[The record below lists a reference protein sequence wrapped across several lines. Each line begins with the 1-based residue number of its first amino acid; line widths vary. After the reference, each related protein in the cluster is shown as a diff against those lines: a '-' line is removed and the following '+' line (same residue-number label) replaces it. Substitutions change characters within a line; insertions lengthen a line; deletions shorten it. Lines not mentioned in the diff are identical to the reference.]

1 MVPAIRPMAAE
12 REGPEQKET
21 GRRVPRDLG
30 KTLREECAEETCEPC
45 LTTKSVETV
54 AESIA
59 SGQVNRDAE
68 GIVRSVGAK
77 RGSKLEKRSSE

>member
-1 MVPAIRPMAAE
+1 MVPAIRLMAAE

-21 GRRVPRDLG
+21 GHRAPTDLG

-45 LTTKSVETV
+45 LTTKAVETV

-68 GIVRSVGAK
+68 GIEAVGW
-77 RGSKLEKRSSE
+77 RGKGLKA